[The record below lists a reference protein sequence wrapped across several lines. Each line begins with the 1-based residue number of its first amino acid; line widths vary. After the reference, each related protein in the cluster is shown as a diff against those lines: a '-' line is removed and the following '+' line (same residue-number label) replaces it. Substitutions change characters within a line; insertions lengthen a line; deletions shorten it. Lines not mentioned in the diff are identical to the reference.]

1 MQLLLPRIEGKP
13 LIPDCF
19 PTRMQAF
26 IFRNWGSVPVARLA
40 DVLQT
45 TEDNVTIEAERMG
58 LQKQNDLSLW
68 SSRGYLTI
76 IRSNWHLLNY
86 RQLLQLLDWSEDK
99 LALILKEEDF
109 FEHKLGDVKPDCEE
123 ITYRPLTAKEE
134 NETKKIRAVM
144 ERISQNTESI
154 QKREPFIFS
163 YEEKDLPDTVCDF
176 IENRT
181 GDMHFSTVINR
192 FEKTLSPLR
201 DDGRRVFVSFLK
213 EKEEE
218 YHEILVSEKEIG
230 IYGGGFAG
238 ALRGLYRMEG
248 IVNTAKE
255 NKIPYMHRKWT
266 PQFGIR
272 AIYPYSASYQ
282 NMLEGDAELFCSDAL
297 LEEYARVGINAIWI
311 PAILYQI
318 TVIPFASQ
326 LSDGWEKR
334 IQNLRSFTQR
344 ASNYG
349 IKILL
354 YMNEPRS
361 LPLSAF
367 EKNPTLK
374 GAVRGRHASLCI
386 QNKEVLSYLTNGIE
400 SICRTVPE
408 LGGFF
413 FILLKEN
420 LTHCKSKP
428 DSFIDIPCEKCRD
441 ASSAELTLE
450 VIKALGEGVRRGGAH
465 MKTMFWDWGWFEEA
479 GFSAELLD
487 RCIEAIPENGA
498 LMCQRESGIEICR
511 GGVPVVTSDYA
522 MSVDG
527 LSECSVAR
535 WRTARKL
542 GRETAVKLQINNT
555 WECSGVPYIPVF
567 QSLIRQIE
575 AIQEEK
581 VDHLLLSWTLG
592 GYPSP
597 NIRIASELF
606 FKEEGAEVDYQKPL
620 RACFGA
626 DSEKI
631 WEATAHFSRAFGQ
644 YPFDKDFAYVGPTNS
659 GVANPFYET
668 PTGRRATMT
677 CYTYDDLRTWC
688 LHYPADVLEKQFGL
702 LCDEWEKG
710 LRVLG
715 NTEVEIR
722 TVAEACYIQFRS
734 VFHQIRFIRLR
745 DRFLQGDTAVRE
757 ELLSLIRAETELAE
771 RMYALMRKMPEIGFE
786 AANHYYFDIGA
797 VQEKMVNLAYLTEH
811 FAQ

>member
-1 MQLLLPRIEGKP
+1 MNITLPKIEGEP
-13 LIPDCF
+13 LIPGYF

-26 IFRNWGSVPVARLA
+26 IFRNWETVEAVRMAQ
-40 DVLQT
+40 VLGT
-45 TEDNVTIEAERMG
+45 SEENINREAAKMG
-58 LQKQNDLSLW
+58 LPKQGDVSLW
-68 SSRGYLTI
+68 QERGYLTV

-86 RQLLQLLDWSEDK
+86 RQLLQLLGWTEEK

-123 ITYRPLTAKEE
+123 ITYRPLTAQEE
-134 NETKKIRAVM
+134 RETDKIRAVM
-144 ERISQNTESI
+144 ERLCRNTEGI
-154 QKREPFIFS
+154 QKKAPFIFS
-163 YEEKDLPDTVCDF
+163 YEEKEMPDAVCDY

-181 GDMHFSTVINR
+181 GDIRFSGVLDR
-192 FEKTLSPLR
+192 FAKTLSPLR
-201 DDGRRVFVSFLK
+201 DDGRRVFVAFL
-213 EKEEE
+213 EGKEEE
-218 YHEILVSEKEIG
+218 YYEILVSEKEIG
-230 IYGGGFAG
+230 IYGGGFG
-238 ALRGLYRMEG
+238 GVLRSLYRMED
-248 IVNTAKE
+248 IVHAAKG
-255 NKIPYMHRKWT
+255 NKIPCMHRKWT
-266 PQFGIR
+266 PQFGVR

-282 NMLEGDAELFCSDAL
+282 NMLEGDTKNSCPDAL
-297 LEEYARVGINAIWI
+297 LEEYARVGINAVWI
-311 PAILYQI
+311 PAILYQMAEL
-318 TVIPFASQ
+318 PFAPH
-326 LSDGWEKR
+326 LSAGWENR
-334 IQNLRSFTQR
+334 IQRLRSFAQR
-344 ASNYG
+344 AAKYG

-374 GAVRGRHASLCI
+374 GAERDRHASLCI
-386 QNKEVLSYLTNGIE
+386 QNKEVLSYLTDGIE
-400 SICRTVPE
+400 SICRAVPE

-413 FILLKEN
+413 FILVKEN

-428 DSFIDIPCEKCRD
+428 DLFIDIPCEKCRD
-441 ASSAELTLE
+441 ASGAELTLE
-450 VIKALGEGVRRGGAH
+450 VIKALGEGVRRGGPH
-465 MKTMFWDWGWFEEA
+465 MKTMFWDWGWFDEA
-479 GFSAELLD
+479 GFSAEMLD
-487 RCIEAIPENGA
+487 RCIEVIPENGA

-511 GGVPVVTSDYA
+511 GGVPVITSDYA

-527 LSECSVAR
+527 LSKCSVAR

-542 GRETAVKLQINNT
+542 GRETAAKLQINNT

-575 AIQEEK
+575 AMQEEK
-581 VDHLLLSWTLG
+581 VNHLLLSWTLG

-631 WEATAHFSRAFGQ
+631 WEATAHFSRAFGH

-668 PTGRRATMT
+668 PTGRHATMT
-677 CYTYDDLRTWC
+677 CYAYDDLPTWC

-702 LCDEWEKG
+702 LCNEWEKG
-710 LRVLG
+710 
-715 NTEVEIR
+715 VEILENMENEIR
-722 TVAEACYIQFRS
+722 AVAEACHIQFRS

-745 DRFLQGDTAVRE
+745 DRYIQGDTAVRE

-771 RMYALMRKMPEIGFE
+771 KMYALMRKMPEIGFE

-797 VQEKMVNLAYLTEH
+797 VQEKMVNLAYLTEYYTG
-811 FAQ
+811 